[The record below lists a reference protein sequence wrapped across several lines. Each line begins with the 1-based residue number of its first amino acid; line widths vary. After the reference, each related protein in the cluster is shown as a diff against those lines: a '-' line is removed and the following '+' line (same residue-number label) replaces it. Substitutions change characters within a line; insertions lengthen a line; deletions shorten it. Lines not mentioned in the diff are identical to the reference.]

1 MDVSEVRDKMDE
13 LNKKIAEL
21 LDCFEEETGVYVT
34 SIGFDRRPVCD
45 KLGRETGREY
55 VVGVNVEL

>member
-1 MDVSEVRDKMDE
+1 MDVSEVRDKRGE

-21 LDCFEEETGVYVT
+21 LDCFEEETGVCVT
-34 SIGFDRRPVCD
+34 NIGFVRRPVCD

-55 VVGVNVEL
+55 VVGAKVEL